1 MFVKLITNQQLKTQ
15 PDITEMSKHI
25 VLIGGSTGI
34 GLKLA
39 EFLKDDH
46 SVTIISR
53 TNPELDGVTH
63 HQSDITKDELPDLE
77 KPIDG
82 FVYLPGSINL
92 KPFKM
97 LRAENF
103 KDDFEINFLGAVK
116 AIKKYEE
123 NLKESESASV
133 VMFSTVAVQQG
144 LSFHA
149 SISAAKGAVEGFIRS
164 MAAEYA
170 PKIRFNAIS
179 PSVVDTPLAKNLL
192 RNEKQKNR
200 SEERH
205 PLKRIGKPE
214 DIAQAAKYLL
224 SDESSWVTGQILHID
239 GGLSSIKKM

>member
-1 MFVKLITNQQLKTQ
+1 
-15 PDITEMSKHI
+15 MSKNI

-34 GLKLA
+34 GLKLS
-39 EFLKDDH
+39 EILKDEH

-53 TNPELDGVTH
+53 NNPGLSGVTH
-63 HQSDITKDELPDLE
+63 HKVDITKDELPDLDG
-77 KPIDG
+77 PIDG

-97 LRAENF
+97 LREESF
-103 KDDFEINFLGAVK
+103 KDDFEINFLGAVRS
-116 AIKKYEE
+116 IKKYLE
-123 NLKESESASV
+123 NLKESEAASV

-170 PKIRFNAIS
+170 PNIRFNAIA
-179 PSVVDTPLAKNLL
+179 PSIVDTPLAKNLL
-192 RNEKQKNR
+192 RNEKQRSR

-205 PLKRIGKPE
+205 PMKRIGKPE

-224 SDESSWVTGQILHID
+224 SDESSWMTGQILHLD
-239 GGLSSIKKM
+239 GGLSSIKQM

>member
-1 MFVKLITNQQLKTQ
+1 
-15 PDITEMSKHI
+15 MSKNI

-39 EFLKDDH
+39 QILKDDH
-46 SVTIISR
+46 AVTMISR
-53 TNPELDGVTH
+53 NNPEIEGITH
-63 HQSDITKDELPDLE
+63 HRADIIKDELPDINE
-77 KPIDG
+77 MIDG

-97 LRAENF
+97 LREENF

-123 NLKESESASV
+123 NLKESETASV

-149 SISAAKGAVEGFIRS
+149 SISAAKGAVEAFIRS

-170 PKIRFNAIS
+170 PNIRFNAIA
-179 PSVVDTPLAKNLL
+179 PSIVDTPLAKNLL
-192 RNEKQKNR
+192 RNEKQRNR

-205 PLKRIGKPE
+205 PLKRIGEPE

-224 SDESSWVTGQILHID
+224 SDEASWMTGQILHLD
-239 GGLSSIKKM
+239 GGLSSIKQM

>member
-1 MFVKLITNQQLKTQ
+1 MKKN
-15 PDITEMSKHI
+15 I

-39 EFLKDDH
+39 ELLKDDH
-46 SVTIISR
+46 SVSIISR
-53 TNPELDGVTH
+53 NEPELDGITH
-63 HQSDITKDELPDLE
+63 HKADITKDELPDIE
-77 KPIDG
+77 DPIDG
-82 FVYLPGSINL
+82 FVYLPGTINL

-97 LRAENF
+97 LREQNF
-103 KDDFEINFLGAVK
+103 KDDFEINLLGAVK
-116 AIKKYEE
+116 SIKKYED
-123 NLKESESASV
+123 NLKESDAASV

-170 PKIRFNAIS
+170 PKIRFNAIA

-192 RNEKQKNR
+192 RNEKQRNR

-205 PLKRIGKPE
+205 PLKRIGEPK
-214 DIAQAAKYLL
+214 DIAEAAKYLL
-224 SDESSWVTGQILHID
+224 SDESSWMTGQILHLD
-239 GGLSSIKKM
+239 GGLSSIKQM

>member
-1 MFVKLITNQQLKTQ
+1 
-15 PDITEMSKHI
+15 MSKNI

-39 EFLKDDH
+39 KLLKGEH
-46 SVTIISR
+46 SVTMISR
-53 TNPELDGVTH
+53 NNPELDGVNH
-63 HQSDITKDELPDLE
+63 YQADVIKDELPDLDE
-77 KPIDG
+77 PIDG

-97 LRAENF
+97 LREENF
-103 KDDFEINFLGAVK
+103 KDDFEINFLGAVR
-116 AIKKYEE
+116 AIKTYEE
-123 NLKESESASV
+123 NLKESEAASV

-170 PKIRFNAIS
+170 PNIRFNAIA
-179 PSVVDTPLAKNLL
+179 PSVVDTPLAKKLL
-192 RNEKQKNR
+192 RNEKQRNR

-205 PLKRIGKPE
+205 PMKRIGEPK
-214 DIAQAAKYLL
+214 DIAEAAKYLL
-224 SDESSWVTGQILHID
+224 SDESSWMTGQILHLD
-239 GGLSSIKKM
+239 GGLSSIKQM

>member
-1 MFVKLITNQQLKTQ
+1 
-15 PDITEMSKHI
+15 MSKNI

-39 EFLKDDH
+39 QILKDDYA
-46 SVTIISR
+46 VTMISR
-53 TNPELDGVTH
+53 NNPELEGVTH
-63 HQSDITKDELPDLE
+63 HQADIIKDELPKLNE
-77 KPIDG
+77 PIDG

-97 LRAENF
+97 LREENF
-103 KDDFEINFLGAVK
+103 RDDFEINFLGAVRS
-116 AIKKYEE
+116 IKKYEE
-123 NLKESESASV
+123 NLKESEAASV

-170 PKIRFNAIS
+170 PKIRFNAIA
-179 PSVVDTPLAKNLL
+179 PSIVDTPLAKNLL
-192 RNEKQKNR
+192 RNEKQKSR

-205 PLKRIGKPE
+205 PLQRIGEPM
-214 DIAQAAKYLL
+214 DIANAAKYLL
-224 SDESSWVTGQILHID
+224 SDESSWMTGQILHLD
-239 GGLSSIKKM
+239 GGLSSIKQM

>member
-1 MFVKLITNQQLKTQ
+1 
-15 PDITEMSKHI
+15 MSKNI

-39 EFLKDDH
+39 ELLKGEH

-53 TNPELDGVTH
+53 NSPELEGITH
-63 HQSDITKDELPDLE
+63 HQADITKDDLPDLDE
-77 KPIDG
+77 PIDG

-97 LRAENF
+97 LREENF
-103 KDDFEINFLGAVK
+103 KDDFEINFLGAVRS
-116 AIKKYEE
+116 IRKYEE
-123 NLKESESASV
+123 NLKKSETASV

-149 SISAAKGAVEGFIRS
+149 SISAAKGAVEGFVRS

-170 PKIRFNAIS
+170 PNIRFNAIA
-179 PSVVDTPLAKNLL
+179 PSIVDTPLAKNLL
-192 RNEKQKNR
+192 RNEKQRTR

-205 PLKRIGKPE
+205 PLKRIGEPV
-214 DIAQAAKYLL
+214 DVAQAAKYLL
-224 SDESSWVTGQILHID
+224 SDESSWMTGQILHLD
-239 GGLSSIKKM
+239 GGLSSIKQM

>member
-1 MFVKLITNQQLKTQ
+1 
-15 PDITEMSKHI
+15 MSKNI

-39 EFLKDDH
+39 ELLKENH

-53 TNPELDGVTH
+53 NNPGLDGVTH
-63 HQSDITKDELPDLE
+63 HQADITKDELPDLDE
-77 KPIDG
+77 PIQG

-97 LRAENF
+97 LREENF

-116 AIKKYEE
+116 AIKKYED
-123 NLKESESASV
+123 NLKESNGASV

-149 SISAAKGAVEGFIRS
+149 SISAAKGAVEGFVRS

-170 PKIRFNAIS
+170 PNIRFNAIA
-179 PSVVDTPLAKNLL
+179 PSIVDTPLAKNLL
-192 RNEKQKNR
+192 RNDKQRER

-205 PLKRIGKPE
+205 PLKRIGKPK
-214 DIAQAAKYLL
+214 DIAEAAKYLL
-224 SDESSWVTGQILHID
+224 SDESDWMTGQILHLD
-239 GGLSSIKKM
+239 GGLSSIKQM

>member
-1 MFVKLITNQQLKTQ
+1 
-15 PDITEMSKHI
+15 MSKNI

-39 EFLKDDH
+39 ELLKDNH

-53 TNPELDGVTH
+53 SNPELDGITH
-63 HQSDITKDELPDLE
+63 RKADITKDELPDIDH
-77 KPIDG
+77 PIDG

-97 LRAENF
+97 LREENF
-103 KDDFEINFLGAVK
+103 KDDFEINFLGAVRS
-116 AIKKYEE
+116 IKKYEE
-123 NLKESESASV
+123 NLKESDAASV

-149 SISAAKGAVEGFIRS
+149 SISAAKGAIEGFVRS

-170 PKIRFNAIS
+170 PKIRFNAIA
-179 PSVVDTPLAKNLL
+179 PSIVDTPLAKNLL
-192 RNEKQKNR
+192 RNEKQRNR

-205 PLKRIGKPE
+205 PLKRIGEPR
-214 DIAQAAKYLL
+214 DIAEAAKYLL
-224 SDESSWVTGQILHID
+224 SIESSWMTGQIIHLD
-239 GGLSSIKKM
+239 GGLSSITQM